1 MNLPALVSMD
11 PPAHVFVIAEAGV
24 NHNGSTE
31 MALELVDA
39 AAAAGADAVKFQ
51 TFRADLLAAPRAPRA
66 AYQREA
72 TGTTGGQLEMLR
84 ALELSGDAHRR
95 LAAHCR
101 ERGIE
106 FLSSPF
112 DAESIELLATL
123 GLKRLKVPSG
133 ELLDVPYLR
142 RVAALGLPLIV
153 STGMATLAE
162 VGTALAVLEAA
173 ACPRE
178 RVIALH
184 CSTEYPTPPADAN
197 LRAMVTMRDALGVA
211 VGYSDHTEGIT
222 VAVAAAALGAE
233 VIEKHLTL
241 DRGLPGPDH
250 RASLEPGVFGE
261 MVQAVRVVELALG
274 DGLKQPTAGELD
286 NVAAARKSIVAARR
300 IAAGET
306 LGPDNLTVK
315 RPGTGL
321 SPLRWDDVVGLRASR
336 SYQPDDAIEEPLP

>member
-1 MNLPALVSMD
+1 MN

-24 NHNGSTE
+24 NHNGSVA
-31 MALELVDA
+31 MALRLVDE

-51 TFRADLLAAPRAPRA
+51 SFRAHLLAAPDAPRA

-72 TGTTGGQLEMLR
+72 TGSSGGQLEMLR
-84 ALELSGDAHRR
+84 ALELSADEHRR
-95 LAAHCR
+95 IAAHCR

-112 DAESIELLATL
+112 DSESVELLATL
-123 GLKRLKVPSG
+123 GLRRLKVPSG
-133 ELLDVPYLR
+133 ELVDVPYLR

-162 VGTALAVLEAA
+162 VDAALTVLEQAG
-173 ACPRE
+173 CPRA
-178 RVIALH
+178 RVTVLH
-184 CSTEYPTPPADAN
+184 CSTEYPTPPADVN

-222 VAVAAAALGAE
+222 VAVAAAALGAG

-241 DRGLPGPDH
+241 DRTLPGPDH
-250 RASLEPGVFGE
+250 RASLEPDAFAE
-261 MVQAVRVVELALG
+261 MVRALRALEVALG
-274 DGLKQPTAGELD
+274 DGVKRPTAAELE
-286 NVAAARKSIVAARR
+286 NAAAARKSIVAARA

-306 LGPDNLTVK
+306 LTAGALAVK

-321 SPLRWDDVVGLRASR
+321 SPLRWDDVVGLTASR
-336 SYQPDDAIEEPLP
+336 DYGPDDLIAEPLP

>member
-1 MNLPALVSMD
+1 
-11 PPAHVFVIAEAGV
+11 
-24 NHNGSTE
+24 
-31 MALELVDA
+31 
-39 AAAAGADAVKFQ
+39 
-51 TFRADLLAAPRAPRA
+51 
-66 AYQREA
+66 
-72 TGTTGGQLEMLR
+72 MLR

-112 DAESIELLATL
+112 DAQSIELLATL

-162 VGTALAVLEAA
+162 VGTALAVLAA
-173 ACPRE
+173 AGCPRE

-336 SYQPDDAIEEPLP
+336 SYQPDDAIEESLP